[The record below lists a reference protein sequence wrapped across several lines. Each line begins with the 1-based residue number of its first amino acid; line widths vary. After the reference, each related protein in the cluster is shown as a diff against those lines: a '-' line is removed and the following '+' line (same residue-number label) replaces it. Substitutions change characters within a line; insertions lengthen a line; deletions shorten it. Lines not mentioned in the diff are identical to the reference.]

1 MIDYFNCSS
10 LIASN
15 AILEL
20 IHQALGSRMSLIN
33 YNLSEKLKW
42 SVNSL
47 PKSIMEIP
55 SILIGLVFGEKYDQE
70 LIKGPESTNLEVYK
84 FSELVS
90 KNDFKLLYIY

>member
-10 LIASN
+10 LIATN
-15 AILEL
+15 AILDL

-33 YNLSEKLKW
+33 YNLTDKLKW

-70 LIKGPESTNLEVYK
+70 LIKGPESTNLGV
-84 FSELVS
+84 
-90 KNDFKLLYIY
+90 